1 MKNPFVKA
9 DITEDKPQRLKLFM
23 YGNYGTGKTYL
34 ALQFPGIALIDPE
47 RGSEPYRGVFKFD
60 TLPIDNNSSFQVYED
75 AIKYLGSCKHQYNTV
90 VLDPLSML
98 WEVFLYN
105 WSEIFK
111 KRKQEGAGYKFD
123 FYEFQLKDFNTLKAE
138 WKAFIRRLLALDMN
152 IIAIAREKDK
162 FKKGKGDN
170 FLELVGQTF
179 DAEKLTPYYFDTV
192 IQLIQD
198 KGEFAAIIKK
208 NRNNTLGL
216 PTEVPVKLTYE
227 TFKNAYPALSKASTP
242 ILVSEKMIEKFNVYV
257 KELGLAPDKV
267 EKALQNYGVD
277 NFEDLHKK
285 NGEIILGKLKES
297 VDKKRGVEKKKKEEG
312 EKKVL
317 EVIREEKA
325 EEKVGKKIEEPVG
338 NVESKTEEIVC
349 EEVNKASDKLKEFNK
364 EEK

>member
-9 DITEDKPQRLKLFM
+9 EISEERPQRLKLFM

-34 ALQFPGIALIDPE
+34 ALHFPGIAMIDPE
-47 RGSEPYRGVFKFD
+47 KGAEPYRNVFKFD
-60 TLPIDNNSSFQVYED
+60 TLPIDNTSSFQVYED
-75 AIKYLGSCKHQYNTV
+75 AIKYLGSCKHQYSTIIC
-90 VLDPLSML
+90 DPISML
-98 WEVFLYN
+98 WEVFLYH

-111 KRKQEGAGYKFD
+111 KRKQEGAGYRFD
-123 FYEFQLKDFNTLKAE
+123 FYEFQLKDYNTLKAE

-192 IQLIQD
+192 IQLILE
-198 KGEFAAIIKK
+198 KGEFSAIIKK

-216 PTEVPVKLTYE
+216 PIEVPVKLTYE
-227 TFKNAYPALSKASTP
+227 NFKNAYPSLNKAASP
-242 ILVSEKMIEKFNVYV
+242 VLVSEKMIEKFNSYV
-257 KELGLAPDKV
+257 KELALPLDKV

-277 NFEDLHKK
+277 NFDDLHKK

-297 VDKKRGVEKKKKEEG
+297 LDKKRGVEKKKKEEK
-312 EKKVL
+312 ES
-317 EVIREEKA
+317 EEKEKITPA
-325 EEKVGKKIEEPVG
+325 DLINRVSEEME
-338 NVESKTEEIVC
+338 KTVK
-349 EEVNKASDKLKEFNK
+349 EVLLNK
-364 EEK
+364 EEGVVKNETKTMV